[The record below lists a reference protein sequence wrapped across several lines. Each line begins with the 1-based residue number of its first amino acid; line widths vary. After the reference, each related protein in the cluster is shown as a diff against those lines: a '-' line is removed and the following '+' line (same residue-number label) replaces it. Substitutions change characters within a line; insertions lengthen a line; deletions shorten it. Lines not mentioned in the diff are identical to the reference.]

1 MELMLSIFVF
11 GAVFLAMQRVMRRSP
26 RAVAHLSRHQVVM
39 PGVGGGAVV
48 RPRTGI
54 LTPVSGGQ
62 IAGWAVKT
70 VRHEA
75 RTKTE
80 QLLLQAG
87 SPMPLGRFLTIRV
100 AFQFVLTP
108 IFALLTYQ
116 EYGFS
121 RNGILLLV
129 VGLAVL
135 PQLPRVWLKRKARK
149 RSHEIEMAM
158 PDALDLLVVCVE
170 GGLSI
175 DGAMMQV
182 ARRTGGLLST
192 EITRLL
198 GEVSN
203 GVSRREAFTGLGAR
217 SQSESLAIF
226 CTTIVQADKMGMSIA
241 STLRTLVETMR
252 QKRRLKAET
261 QARKAPIKML
271 PILAV
276 FMMPSLFIVIL
287 GPMILS
293 MVEFFGTMNA
303 Q

>member
-26 RAVAHLSRHQVVM
+26 RAVAHLSRHQVMM

-54 LTPVSGGQ
+54 QTPVSGGQ
-62 IAGWAVKT
+62 IAGWCAKT

-80 QLLLQAG
+80 RLLLQAG
-87 SPMPLGRFLTIRV
+87 SPMPIGRFLTIRV
-100 AFQFVLTP
+100 AFQLVVTP
-108 IFALLTYQ
+108 LFALMVYQ

-121 RNGILLLV
+121 RNGIVLLFI
-129 VGLAVL
+129 GLAVL
-135 PQLPRVWLKRKARK
+135 PQLPRVWLKRKARN

-158 PDALDLLVVCVE
+158 FDALDLMVVCVE
-170 GGLSI
+170 GGLSV
-175 DGAMMQV
+175 DGAMLQV
-182 ARRTGGLLST
+182 ARRTGGLLAR

-203 GVSRREAFTGLGAR
+203 GVSRREAFEGLGAR
-217 SQSESLAIF
+217 SRSESLAIF
-226 CTTIVQADKMGMSIA
+226 GPTIVQADKMGMSIA
-241 STLRTLVETMR
+241 STLRTLIETMC
-252 QKRRLKAET
+252 QTRRLKAET

-271 PILAV
+271 PILAIFV
-276 FMMPSLFIVIL
+276 MPSLFIVIL
-287 GPMILS
+287 GPMVLS
-293 MVEFFGTMNA
+293 MIEFFGSMNR
-303 Q
+303 